1 MGKWVIALLA
11 TGVALVAASARAQTG
26 QVLLGP
32 TVYSSRNLPAN
43 AITRFTVGCPRG
55 YFAVSGGVSS
65 PGPGSTLLSVR
76 PVGLRAY
83 TFRFGNPVTKDSTR
97 VTVLVACRTIRRGPV
112 LIVKPVKTRLVV
124 RPGQIKSGALA
135 CPANTTPA
143 GSAIDLDPG
152 RSRSIDSFAGVA
164 LSVRTSTATLRA
176 FQFRIANA
184 GARAQEVV
192 VQGTCATVLFASAA
206 ERASLNT
213 RISTYTDAISPGR
226 HRLRHRC
233 LGGWTALGTG
243 YSLGSGAVRIEG
255 AAAFAADGRWWVRNT
270 SSAPLRAELQLVCG
284 RLT

>member
-1 MGKWVIALLA
+1 MLLYARSEGLRQMGKWVIALLA

-124 RPGQIKSGALA
+124 RPGQIKSGRSPVPRTPPR
-135 CPANTTPA
+135 PAPRSTSTRA
-143 GSAIDLDPG
+143 GPG
-152 RSRSIDSFAGVA
+152 RSTRS
-164 LSVRTSTATLRA
+164 
-176 FQFRIANA
+176 
-184 GARAQEVV
+184 
-192 VQGTCATVLFASAA
+192 
-206 ERASLNT
+206 RASRSACGPRPRRCVPSSSGSRT
-213 RISTYTDAISPGR
+213 WC
-226 HRLRHRC
+226 LR
-233 LGGWTALGTG
+233 
-243 YSLGSGAVRIEG
+243 
-255 AAAFAADGRWWVRNT
+255 
-270 SSAPLRAELQLVCG
+270 QKLVQ
-284 RLT
+284 TKI

>member
-1 MGKWVIALLA
+1 MGRWVIALLA

-65 PGPGSTLLSVR
+65 PYPGSTLLSVR

-112 LIVKPVKTRLVV
+112 LIREAGQDPARRQAGTDQIRGARLSREHHPGLLRDRPRPGPVQVDRLV
-124 RPGQIKSGALA
+124 R
-135 CPANTTPA
+135 
-143 GSAIDLDPG
+143 G
-152 RSRSIDSFAGVA
+152 RRAQRAD
-164 LSVRTSTATLRA
+164 STATLRA

-226 HRLRHRC
+226 HRLRHAASAAGPHWVRDLAR
-233 LGGWTALGTG
+233 LGRRPDRGRRRLRRGWPLV
-243 YSLGSGAVRIEG
+243 GAEHVER
-255 AAAFAADGRWWVRNT
+255 AAAGRATAR
-270 SSAPLRAELQLVCG
+270 LRGA
-284 RLT
+284 